1 MTQKG
6 FTLVELLVVLVI
18 LGLLL
23 SLAPAAFDR
32 ALPGLQL
39 KEAARDVAA
48 ALRQARGLAVR
59 DNREAVLIF
68 DTEARTYRVGETGG
82 PRQLDPDIEITL
94 LTAESELTD
103 EFTGG
108 MRFFPDGTST
118 GGQVKLTRG
127 TRDYAVRVDWLTGRV
142 EIVE

>member
-1 MTQKG
+1 MKQNG

-59 DNREAVLIF
+59 DNRDSVVII
-68 DTEARTYRVGETGG
+68 DTDLNANE
-82 PRQLDPDIEITL
+82 
-94 LTAESELTD
+94 
-103 EFTGG
+103 
-108 MRFFPDGTST
+108 
-118 GGQVKLTRG
+118 TRG
-127 TRDYAVRVDWLTGRV
+127 NQNFTANDSDVKVTYKFGSQLERLQFIPVHILLR
-142 EIVE
+142 